1 MKFMY
6 FYAFFWGSYSEG
18 SESGYSG
25 AYERGSE
32 FSEIEEPGK
41 FI

>member
-1 MKFMY
+1 MY
-6 FYAFFWGSYSEG
+6 FYVFSLGSYSEG

-32 FSEIEEPGK
+32 FSEIEEPSK

>member
-1 MKFMY
+1 MKLMY
-6 FYAFFWGSYSEG
+6 FDVFSFVSYSEG

-32 FSEIEEPGK
+32 FSEIDEPGK